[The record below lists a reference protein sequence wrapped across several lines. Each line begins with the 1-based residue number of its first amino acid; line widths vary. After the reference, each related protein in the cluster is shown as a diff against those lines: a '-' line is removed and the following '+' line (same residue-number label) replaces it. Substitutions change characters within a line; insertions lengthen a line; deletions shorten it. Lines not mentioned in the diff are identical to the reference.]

1 MELNLHGKWF
11 EQFPCPIAKYKAPVT
26 SVWKQMRSV

>member
-11 EQFPCPIAKYKAPVT
+11 EQFPCPIAKAPVT
-26 SVWKQMRSV
+26 SVLKQMRSV